1 LIYNFKEDL
10 KNLIIFSVGA
20 ASALII
26 NIFLIFV
33 DPFLLGKFNKI
44 YAFYIVLSQFFLFSL
59 NDNLVR
65 NTPIINSEK
74 KNSYFSA
81 VIFTLIIILLLQF
94 FFFLIIR
101 LSLNEY
107 LIKKNLLDVLNIL
120 NITLPFF
127 IINKVFFGYLNGL
140 KKMQTYFFLNTL
152 RPILILVSLICF
164 YFSGSLSKFIGYSFF
179 TSEIIILLT
188 NIIIF
193 WLSKPIIDFVINK
206 KEILKIFK
214 FCLLS
219 WPHSFLS
226 YSYIRIDILCLS
238 FFASDEKIGIYSFA
252 AMLIEGMYQLGTV
265 MRDKANPL
273 ISDKIK
279 KNTFKINLFFKSI
292 IINLIS
298 IFIIFLTI
306 YFLIFPIMNNFF
318 QIKEISLIFLVL
330 FTGLFFYSSMI
341 IFENIFLMSNN
352 PILQSLFVIF
362 INTINLIMNLILI
375 DKFSIYGAA
384 YATCIT
390 FIVMTIILGFYVKSC
405 TKQ

>member
-1 LIYNFKEDL
+1 MIYNFKEDL
-10 KNLIIFSVGA
+10 KNLIIFFVGA

-26 NIFLIFV
+26 NIFLILV

-65 NTPIINSEK
+65 NIPIISSEK
-74 KNSYFSA
+74 KSSYFSA
-81 VIFTLIIILLLQF
+81 VILTLIIILVLQF
-94 FFFLIIR
+94 FFFFIIR
-101 LSLNEY
+101 LTLNEY
-107 LIKKNLLDVLNIL
+107 LNKKNLLDVLNIL

-140 KKMQTYFFLNTL
+140 KKMRTYFILNTL
-152 RPILILVSLICF
+152 RPILILMSLICF
-164 YFSGSLSKFIGYSFF
+164 YFSGILSKFIGYSFF
-179 TSEIIILLT
+179 ITEIIILLT
-188 NIIIF
+188 NITII
-193 WLSKPIIDFVINK
+193 WLSKPLIDFVVNK

-238 FFASDEKIGIYSFA
+238 FFVSNEKIGIYSFA
-252 AMLIEGMYQLGTV
+252 AMLIEGIYQLGTV
-265 MRDKANPL
+265 MRDKVNPL

-298 IFIIFLTI
+298 FTIIFLII

-318 QIKEISLIFLVL
+318 QMSEISLIFLII
-330 FTGLFFYSSMI
+330 FTGLFFYFSMI
-341 IFENIFLMSNN
+341 IFENIFLMANN
-352 PILQSLFVIF
+352 PFLQSIFVIF

-390 FIVMTIILGFYVKSC
+390 FLVMTIIIGFYVKSY

>member
-1 LIYNFKEDL
+1 MIYNFKEDL